1 MMAGHHRGIRWW
13 RRGRGMKARGLLSLI
28 SAVLAPLMLT
38 ACHGGDS
45 TAPNTLLVWS
55 SVPSG
60 TTEIL
65 FGIWG
70 TSTSDVW
77 AVGNN
82 GTILHYNGTSWS
94 SVSSGTSEFLFGIWG
109 TSTSDV
115 WAVGDNGTIL
125 HYNGASWSSIGSAT
139 TDHLAGVWGAGASSV
154 WAVGGYRTINHGT

>member
-13 RRGRGMKARGLLSLI
+13 RRGRGMKARWLLSLI

-70 TSTSDVW
+70 TSASDVW

-82 GTILHYNGTSWS
+82 GTILRYSGTSWS
-94 SVSSGTSEFLFGIWG
+94 SVSSGTTQLLVGVCG
-109 TSTSDV
+109 TSASNV
-115 WAVGDNGTIL
+115 LAVGWHGTIV
-125 HYNGASWSSIGSAT
+125 HYK
-139 TDHLAGVWGAGASSV
+139 
-154 WAVGGYRTINHGT
+154 